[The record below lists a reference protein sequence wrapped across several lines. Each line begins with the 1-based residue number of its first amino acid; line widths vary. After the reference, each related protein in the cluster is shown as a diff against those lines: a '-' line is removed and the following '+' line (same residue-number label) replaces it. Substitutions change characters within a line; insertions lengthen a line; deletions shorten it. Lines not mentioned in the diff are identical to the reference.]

1 MTPPPR
7 RSATRREFWSIGEV
21 CALFGVKPH
30 VLRYWEEQF
39 EALRP
44 PKSRQ
49 GARLYRAKDLET
61 IALIHQLVRE
71 ERYTLEGARQRVDEL
86 RGAGEAGAVA
96 AAALERSF
104 LRSLRGELE
113 DVLAILG
120 PAGG

>member
-1 MTPPPR
+1 MTPR
-7 RSATRREFWSIGEV
+7 RSLRREFWSMGEV
-21 CALFGVKPH
+21 CALFDVKPH
-30 VLRYWEEQF
+30 VLRYWEQQF
-39 EALRP
+39 ESLKP
-44 PKSRQ
+44 TKSRQ

-96 AAALERSF
+96 AAALERNF
-104 LRSLRGELE
+104 LRSLRGELQE
-113 DVLAILG
+113 VLAILG